1 MNRIKGTVKM
11 KRMTRI
17 ELKLWCALCCCA
29 GLLSCADDG
38 CPRVSPPGESGK
50 SFVLNYTIPDTEK
63 QESLTRAVFYSAPV
77 PAANADESKVT
88 SLKVLFFERDD
99 YGNGN
104 YIGMADATLPG
115 GSLEQKTGSAAIA
128 LASSSPVSDTQDYNV
143 LVIANA
149 SDYITDSELETSCKD
164 RTENRVRLQL
174 QARMPELAD
183 NGGYFAI
190 PGNGLLMSG
199 AAVKQ
204 AGKDI
209 SVDLL
214 RAAVRIDVKVADSKK
229 DEIVLK
235 EATLRNVSPRIPL
248 FSAPTDVPFVPLAF
262 RDRISAT
269 NDTVIRGGLY
279 LTEVFR
285 TGLDD
290 LVRRNNQSACLLVNC
305 HKKSYKGPRTWY
317 RVEINLEDDGS
328 QYLKRNN
335 AYTVV
340 ISNIKSLGA
349 ETADE
354 AYMSDATLLKSVTI
368 PTDWKT
374 PEGVTPPE
382 IEIH

>member
-1 MNRIKGTVKM
+1 M

-17 ELKLWCALCCCA
+17 EHKLCCALCCCA
-29 GLLSCADDG
+29 GLFSCADNG
-38 CPRVSPPGESGK
+38 HPRVSTPGEPGK

-63 QESLTRAVFYSAPV
+63 QESLTRALFYSAPV
-77 PAANADESKVT
+77 PAVNADESKVT
-88 SLKVLFFERDD
+88 SLKVLFFDRDD
-99 YGNGN
+99 YGNGI
-104 YIGMADATLPG
+104 YIGMADGTLPG

-128 LASSSPVSDTQDYNV
+128 LNPSSSVSDTQDYNV

-149 SDYITDSELETSCKD
+149 SGYIADSDLETFCKGK
-164 RTENRVRLQL
+164 TENRVRLEL
-174 QARMPELAD
+174 QARMPELTDA
-183 NGGYFAI
+183 GARGYFAI
-190 PGNGLLMSG
+190 PGDGLLMSG
-199 AAVKQ
+199 AAVKE

-214 RAAVRIDVKVADSKK
+214 RAAVRIDVEVADSKK
-229 DEIVLK
+229 DEIVLT

-248 FSAPTDVPFVPLAF
+248 FSAPTDVAFVPLAF

-269 NDTVIRGGLY
+269 NETVIRGGLY

-285 TGLDD
+285 TGLND
-290 LVRRNNQSACLLVNC
+290 LFLRNNQSACLLVNC
-305 HKKSYKGPRTWY
+305 HKKSYKGSRTWY
-317 RVEINLEDDGS
+317 RVEINLDDDGS

-382 IEIH
+382 VDIH